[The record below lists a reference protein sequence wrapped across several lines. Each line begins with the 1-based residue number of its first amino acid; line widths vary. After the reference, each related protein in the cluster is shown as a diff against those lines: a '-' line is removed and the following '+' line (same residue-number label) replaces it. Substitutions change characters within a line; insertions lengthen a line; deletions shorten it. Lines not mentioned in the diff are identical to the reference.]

1 MIELT
6 NSAAQTVLPG
16 QAVTFDTVML
26 HTGCGECFTKGI
38 PSVKL
43 RAIGGTYKIDF
54 SGNIGSAAANTP
66 VQLAIALGGVPIPAT
81 VAVSTPAAENVFNNV
96 STGTYARNTCCDLN
110 RVSVVNTGTVPVILT
125 ANMNLRIARVS

>member
-6 NSAAQTVLPG
+6 NSAAQTVQPG
-16 QAVTFDTVML
+16 AAVTFDTVML

-43 RAIGGTYKIDF
+43 RAIGGTYNIDF
-54 SGNIGSAAANTP
+54 TGNVSGTAADTP
-66 VQLAIALGGVPIPAT
+66 VQLAVALGGVAIPAT
-81 VAVSTPAAENVFNNV
+81 VAVSTPAAENAFNNIAI
-96 STGTYARNTCCDLN
+96 GTYAKNTCGDLN
-110 RVSVVNTGTVPVILT
+110 RVSIVNTGTVPVLLA

>member
-6 NSAAQTVLPG
+6 NSAAQTVQPG
-16 QAVTFDTVML
+16 AAVTFDTVML

-54 SGNIGSAAANTP
+54 TGNVSGTAANTP
-66 VQLAIALGGVPIPAT
+66 VQLAVALGGVAI
-81 VAVSTPAAENVFNNV
+81 PAAENAFNNIAI
-96 STGTYARNTCCDLN
+96 GTYAKNTCCDLN
-110 RVSVVNTGTVPVILT
+110 RVSIVNTGTVPVLLA

>member
-6 NSAAQTVLPG
+6 NSAAQTVQPG
-16 QAVTFDTVML
+16 AAVTFDTVML

-54 SGNIGSAAANTP
+54 TGNVSSTAANTP
-66 VQLAIALGGVPIPAT
+66 VQLAVALGGVAIPAT
-81 VAVSTPAAENVFNNV
+81 VGVSTPAAENAFNNIAI
-96 STGTYARNTCCDLN
+96 GTYAKNMCGDLN
-110 RVSVVNTGTVPVILT
+110 RVSIVNTGTVPVLLA

>member
-1 MIELT
+1 
-6 NSAAQTVLPG
+6 
-16 QAVTFDTVML
+16 ML

-66 VQLAIALGGVPIPAT
+66 VQLAIALGGVAIPAT
-81 VAVSTPAAENVFNNV
+81 VAVSSPAAENVFNNV
-96 STGTYARNTCCDLN
+96 STGTYAKNTCCDLN

>member
-6 NSAAQTVLPG
+6 NSAAQTVQPG
-16 QAVTFDTVML
+16 AAVTFDTVML

-54 SGNIGSAAANTP
+54 TGNVSGTAANTP
-66 VQLAIALGGVPIPAT
+66 VQLAVALGSVAIPAT
-81 VAVSTPAAENVFNNV
+81 VGVSTPAAENAFNNIAI
-96 STGTYARNTCCDLN
+96 GTYAKNVCCDLN
-110 RVSVVNTGTVPVILT
+110 RVSIVNTGTVPVLLA

>member
-6 NSAAQTVLPG
+6 NSAAQTVQPG
-16 QAVTFDTVML
+16 AAVTFDTVML

-54 SGNIGSAAANTP
+54 TGNVSGTAADTP
-66 VQLAIALGGVPIPAT
+66 VQLAVALGGVAIPAT
-81 VAVSTPAAENVFNNV
+81 VAVSTPAAENAFNNIAI
-96 STGTYARNTCCDLN
+96 GTYVKNTCGDLN
-110 RVSVVNTGTVPVILT
+110 RVSIVNTGTVPVLLA